1 MHLLVSKTNQRER
14 RFCEGI
20 VEENGRNLIKLAP
33 GFIHFTNKHTQ
44 THYIPGL
51 PLYLVGWGPGEAGG
65 REMVGAST
73 GSRCQHQHYQ
83 PEHRR
88 RTWKRAPPKRIGR
101 RVPRSVR
108 HDQRIGRRKVNSR
121 SYRMD
126 IPFTLKNLSLCSIL
140 TSTQKLGR
148 YEQCRRCDG
157 PEIEEGNAWGKKS
170 VLLEMLYI

>member
-44 THYIPGL
+44 THHIPGL

-65 REMVGAST
+65 RERVGAST

-83 PEHRR
+83 PGHRR
-88 RTWKRAPPKRIGR
+88 RTWKRAPPPRIGR
-101 RVPRSVR
+101 RVPRSV
-108 HDQRIGRRKVNSR
+108 RRKVNSR

-126 IPFTLKNLSLCSIL
+126 IPFTLKNLCAQFWQVHKNSADANHAASV
-140 TSTQKLGR
+140 TDQKLR
-148 YEQCRRCDG
+148 KEMR
-157 PEIEEGNAWGKKS
+157 EGKS
-170 VLLEMLYI
+170 RFY